1 MNENKKEL
9 RIGRIIKPILEEK
22 SLSIRKLSKITGIDT
37 STISRILNGKQQA
50 NIKHLEKL
58 SKALEIP
65 LENLLIAS
73 GYDLNNV
80 KEKKQSKY
88 NYNNKIDDI
97 EDIFNFSNILEDDYI
112 NEQIKG
118 ELDKY
123 EQYVLTSEGSSMV
136 HNNFSEKIKNVGE
149 TGAFVD
155 KLKEMYKLFCSD
167 NITTKELI
175 ILGSGLLYFIISTD
189 IIPDFIFP
197 IGFLDDVIAIKIVLN
212 KVSQLSTE
220 EDRHRYN

>member
-1 MNENKKEL
+1 M
-9 RIGRIIKPILEEK
+9 
-22 SLSIRKLSKITGIDT
+22 
-37 STISRILNGKQQA
+37 
-50 NIKHLEKL
+50 
-58 SKALEIP
+58 
-65 LENLLIAS
+65 ENLLIAS

-80 KEKKQSKY
+80 KEKKQFKY
-88 NYNNKIDDI
+88 SYNNKIDDI
-97 EDIFNFSNILEDDYI
+97 EDIFNFSNFLEDNYI
-112 NEQIKG
+112 NEQIEG

-123 EQYVLTSEGSSMV
+123 EQYVLTPEGSSMV

-155 KLKEMYKLFCSD
+155 KLKEMYRLFCSD

-212 KVSQLSTE
+212 KFSQLSAGE
-220 EDRHRYN
+220 ERNSYN

>member
-1 MNENKKEL
+1 M
-9 RIGRIIKPILEEK
+9 
-22 SLSIRKLSKITGIDT
+22 
-37 STISRILNGKQQA
+37 
-50 NIKHLEKL
+50 
-58 SKALEIP
+58 SKALGIP

-80 KEKKQSKY
+80 KEKKQFKY
-88 NYNNKIDDI
+88 SYNNKIDDI
-97 EDIFNFSNILEDDYI
+97 EDIFNFSNFLEDNYI
-112 NEQIKG
+112 NEQIEG

-123 EQYVLTSEGSSMV
+123 EQYVLTPEGSSMV

-155 KLKEMYKLFCSD
+155 KLKEMYRLFCSD

-212 KVSQLSTE
+212 KFSQLSAGE
-220 EDRHRYN
+220 ERNSYN